1 MSTLQSIATESLAKA
16 LQQAM
21 QCQQQGQ
28 LDAAQALYQQV
39 LADNPQ
45 QADALHLLG
54 VLHAQRRDFVRAHDL
69 IWQAITVNTDE
80 AMFHNNLANVC
91 VERGLLDEAEPL
103 YVRAIELDN
112 ARIDAL
118 SNLGLLM
125 SRTDREEAAETLLA
139 RAVEL
144 DPGNPDW
151 RQNLANLY
159 LRLGRIPEALQLTHD
174 GLITAPRS
182 RVLKAMLA
190 QAYQMFGKPDLAAEV
205 LRAWIRD
212 EPDDPYPHHHL
223 PACIGEQVPERA
235 SDGYVVSVFD
245 SFARSF
251 DAKLQK
257 LSYQAPALVAAEVA
271 GRCGPP
277 SSALAALDAGCEGL
291 FAASDSGRF
300 EAKSGGLLWKKLSG
314 FGFVA
319 VGEGKFSGDL
329 LIATRSTQTQLDWLS
344 YLKIAMQMGPGGLP
358 VPMIPLFPFWH
369 LPFGNAGLSIGNTR
383 NSLILI
389 DAHLMPPSCIP
400 GVHDMGWAKLGH
412 GGKPA
417 NQGQQVKGLIG
428 AIFSFLGRKAAQTA
442 DVTVAFLRWVLELL
456 FSSLRVMA
464 ERALAMIR

>member
-1 MSTLQSIATESLAKA
+1 MSMPQSIPPESLAGT

-21 QCQQQGQ
+21 QCQQQGL

-39 LADNPQ
+39 LAGNPQ

-69 IWQAITVNTDE
+69 IWQAITANPDE

-190 QAYQMFGKPDLAAEV
+190 QAYEMFGKPELAAEV

-223 PACIGEQVPERA
+223 PACTGEQVPERA
-235 SDGYVVSVFD
+235 SDSYVVSVFD

-257 LSYQAPALVAAEVA
+257 LSYKAPELVAAEVA
-271 GRCGPP
+271 RRCGLPTGT
-277 SSALAALDAGCEGL
+277 LAVLDAGCGTGLCGPLLAPFASQLTGVDLSEGMLRLAVERQVYDGL
-291 FAASDSGRF
+291 FKGELVAFLQASPGAFDLVVSADTLCYFGALAGFAAAVVGALRPAGLLVFTAEALADETPESGYRLQGHGRYSHSGRYV
-300 EAKSGGLLWKKLSG
+300 ESALQAAGLVDIDLQ
-314 FGFVA
+314 A
-319 VGEGKFSGDL
+319 VILRNE
-329 LIATRSTQTQLDWLS
+329 
-344 YLKIAMQMGPGGLP
+344 GGLP
-358 VPMIPLFPFWH
+358 VH
-369 LPFGNAGLSIGNTR
+369 
-383 NSLILI
+383 
-389 DAHLMPPSCIP
+389 
-400 GVHDMGWAKLGH
+400 GWL
-412 GGKPA
+412 
-417 NQGQQVKGLIG
+417 V
-428 AIFSFLGRKAAQTA
+428 SAQT
-442 DVTVAFLRWVLELL
+442 TGHR
-456 FSSLRVMA
+456 
-464 ERALAMIR
+464 

>member
-1 MSTLQSIATESLAKA
+1 MPTPTNLSPDAPDAIASN

-28 LDAAQALYQQV
+28 LDNAETLYQQV
-39 LADNPQ
+39 LAQDPQ

-54 VLHAQRRDFVRAHDL
+54 VLHAQRRDFARAHDL
-69 IWQAITVNTDE
+69 IWQAITVNPDE

-91 VERGLLDEAEPL
+91 VERGLLAEAEPL
-103 YVRAIELDN
+103 YVRAIELDSG
-112 ARIDAL
+112 RIDAL

-190 QAYQMFGKPDLAAEV
+190 QAYEMFGKPELAAEV

-223 PACIGEQVPERA
+223 PACTGEQVPERA
-235 SDGYVVSVFD
+235 SDSYVVSVFD

-251 DAKLQK
+251 DAKLAK
-257 LSYQAPALVAAEVA
+257 LSYKAPALVAAEVA
-271 GRCGPP
+271 RRCGLPTGT
-277 SSALAALDAGCEGL
+277 LAVLDAGCGTGLCGPLLAPFASQLTGVDLSEGMLRLAVERQVYDGL
-291 FAASDSGRF
+291 FKGELVAFLQASPAAFDLVVSADTLCYFGALAGFAAAVVGALRP
-300 EAKSGGLLWKKLSG
+300 AGLLVFTAEALADEAPESG
-314 FGFVA
+314 YRLQGHGRYSHSRGYVESALQAAGLVDIDIQA
-319 VGEGKFSGDL
+319 VVLRNE
-329 LIATRSTQTQLDWLS
+329 
-344 YLKIAMQMGPGGLP
+344 GGLP
-358 VPMIPLFPFWH
+358 VNGWLVSARA
-369 LPFGNAGLSIGNTR
+369 AG
-383 NSLILI
+383 
-389 DAHLMPPSCIP
+389 H
-400 GVHDMGWAKLGH
+400 H
-412 GGKPA
+412 
-417 NQGQQVKGLIG
+417 
-428 AIFSFLGRKAAQTA
+428 
-442 DVTVAFLRWVLELL
+442 
-456 FSSLRVMA
+456 
-464 ERALAMIR
+464 